1 MLRGAMLVA
10 VAYAGLLVVG
20 ALGLWALEG
29 TPQTPNG
36 SHWDPASA
44 LLFVTTLLTTVGYG
58 SVTPLSAAGRAF
70 CAAYAVVGVPVTML
84 TLTATARRLMG
95 PLADRPRRYLQV
107 HWGFT
112 RHSAAR
118 THFVLL
124 VGVTM
129 GVLVLLPAAVFHVL
143 EDTWSYLDAVYF
155 CVISLCTIGLGD
167 LVPAETPGQ
176 PFRQLYQVG
185 VAGEWGLGERW
196 NSTNWF

>member
-1 MLRGAMLVA
+1 M
-10 VAYAGLLVVG
+10 
-20 ALGLWALEG
+20 
-29 TPQTPNG
+29 
-36 SHWDPASA
+36 
-44 LLFVTTLLTTVGYG
+44 
-58 SVTPLSAAGRAF
+58 TPLSAAGRAF

-95 PLADRPRRYLQV
+95 PLANRPQRYLQV
-107 HWGFT
+107 RWGFT
-112 RHSAAR
+112 RHGAAH

-124 VGVTM
+124 VGVTV

-143 EDTWSYLDAVYF
+143 EGTWSYLDAVYF

-185 VAGEWGLGERW
+185 VAGEWGLGVLGAPPRGLEPPKFVL
-196 NSTNWF
+196 S